1 MTTPR
6 VTTPCEGAIARLDGA
21 LAFLVRRLETNHRKR
36 GYPME
41 RAQYLLLGQLEDGEK
56 STGEIA
62 EALGLDHST
71 VVRQLAAV
79 ERLGFAE
86 RRPHPR
92 DGRSVL
98 VGITGNGAVA
108 VAKMRAERRAR
119 LGRVLADWSED
130 EREQLAALLG
140 RLNAALLANDRAQT
154 ASSGR

>member
-62 EALGLDHST
+62 DALGLDHST

-79 ERLGFAE
+79 EHLGFAE

-98 VGITGNGAVA
+98 VGMTAFGAA
-108 VAKMRAERRAR
+108 AFAKMRAERCAR
-119 LGRVLADWSED
+119 LGMILADWSED
-130 EREQLAALLG
+130 EQDRLGALLG
-140 RLNAALLANDRAQT
+140 RFNAALVESDKAEMAEDGQ
-154 ASSGR
+154 